1 MEVSIK
7 AKFSFTAN
15 ATGGGGT
22 KTGTEIKWFLSKANP
37 DSVYAW
43 ELCKNLTKPSG
54 KLLVLA
60 APPWSIYSRCM
71 ADAFTQPPVK
81 RNIWESQYS
90 VAFGTNNIVMA

>member
-37 DSVYAW
+37 DSVYA
-43 ELCKNLTKPSG
+43 
-54 KLLVLA
+54 
-60 APPWSIYSRCM
+60 
-71 ADAFTQPPVK
+71 
-81 RNIWESQYS
+81 
-90 VAFGTNNIVMA
+90 